1 MEDRLT
7 KTILALCGVLAVVMI
22 ALNLFDRPV
31 VLVPSGTEWGDF
43 TVVSEKEAEKTSAV
57 SIPQR
62 TDSVVSSKINLNTAT
77 AEELMTLNGI
87 GEVLAQRII
96 EERNFMPFEG
106 VDDLQRVKGIGEK
119 TLNKFRENVTV

>member
-31 VLVPSGTEWGDF
+31 VLVPSGTEWVDF

-62 TDSVVSSKINLNTAT
+62 TASVVSSKINLNTAT
-77 AEELMTLNGI
+77 AEELRTLNGI

-96 EERNFMPFEG
+96 EERNFMPFES